1 MMTMMV
7 ITYVYTWISI
17 VYSLVT
23 AKSEEELW
31 NEEPK

>member
-7 ITYVYTWISI
+7 ISYVVNWISI
-17 VYSLVT
+17 VYSWLT

-31 NEEPK
+31 GEETE